1 MANVYFCTFADERL
15 AGLRVRDRG
24 QHIMHLADTVTCL
37 SLLYF
42 SDLALLY
49 FCVFLYFSPP
59 DRCTWLT
66 LSPQKFLLDPHIG
79 NDALAGT
86 VT

>member
-1 MANVYFCTFADERL
+1 MFASTTISTFGYEGKIANAYFCTFADERF

-49 FCVFLYFSPP
+49 FCVFCIFHL
-59 DRCTWLT
+59 LT
-66 LSPQKFLLDPHIG
+66 V
-79 NDALAGT
+79 ALG
-86 VT
+86 